1 MQLLVSVSNEAE
13 ACAAREGGADIIDAK
28 DPHAGA
34 LGGPVSAALGDADRE
49 DAIERMA
56 RDYTSA
62 GATFVKVGFAGIEDA
77 SLVRSLLRAAVR
89 GASDAHGHVVAVA
102 YADAMSTL
110 TLDEVLDAASSAG
123 ASGVLV
129 DTADKSGPGLRSLI
143 DGDTL
148 ARWISRAH
156 DAGLTVAV
164 AGKLVLDDLEW
175 ARDRG
180 ADIAGVRGA
189 ACQSGRASRVLAEKI
204 RLLRAAA
211 APLVAPRISYRCRAR
226 PWSFVR
232 GSWSVLWSKVLGP
245 WSGRCHVRGKAAD
258 PRSKDSPGP
267 GTTDQGRQLHGNENC
282 SR

>member
-13 ACAAREGGADIIDAK
+13 AYAAREGGADIIDAK

-34 LGGPVSAALGDADRE
+34 LGAVSLDTFRRIQSIVASGRPVSAALGDASRE

-56 RDYTSA
+56 RRYASA
-62 GATFVKVGFAGIEDA
+62 GATFVKVGFAGIEDV

-89 GASDAHGHVVAVA
+89 GAADAHGHVVAVA
-102 YADAMSTL
+102 YADAMLSTL
-110 TLDEVLDAASSAG
+110 TLDEVLDAASSGG

-156 DAGLTVAV
+156 DAGLNVAV
-164 AGKLVLDDLEW
+164 AGKLAIDDLEW

-189 ACQSGRASRVLAEKI
+189 ACESGRTSRVVAGKV
-204 RLLRAAA
+204 RLLQTRAA
-211 APLVAPRISYRCRAR
+211 PCCSFAR
-226 PWSFVR
+226 
-232 GSWSVLWSKVLGP
+232 
-245 WSGRCHVRGKAAD
+245 
-258 PRSKDSPGP
+258 
-267 GTTDQGRQLHGNENC
+267 
-282 SR
+282 

>member
-34 LGGPVSAALGDADRE
+34 LGAVSLDTFRRIQSIGAPGGPVSAALGDADRE

-211 APLVAPRISYRCRAR
+211 APLVAPA
-226 PWSFVR
+226 
-232 GSWSVLWSKVLGP
+232 
-245 WSGRCHVRGKAAD
+245 
-258 PRSKDSPGP
+258 
-267 GTTDQGRQLHGNENC
+267 
-282 SR
+282 